1 MNTNLVIAII
11 IILAF
16 CIGFMVLYFS
26 HKSGI
31 NMADSSCENI
41 KEPNIESK
49 LVYEKAAL
57 DINLKKLEDLLIVE
71 QSEIGRILIHEQLAI
86 MRRYSNVLAVRI
98 ALSGN

>member
-1 MNTNLVIAII
+1 MNDWIKL
-11 IILAF
+11 ILISVANITL
-16 CIGFMVLYFS
+16 CYF
-26 HKSGI
+26 I
-31 NMADSSCENI
+31 WILI
-41 KEPNIESK
+41 KPSKKQTDEKIEIQEPNEQSK

-98 ALSGN
+98 ALS

>member
-1 MNTNLVIAII
+1 MLICSLSEIQ
-11 IILAF
+11 
-16 CIGFMVLYFS
+16 
-26 HKSGI
+26 
-31 NMADSSCENI
+31 
-41 KEPNIESK
+41 EPNEQSK

-98 ALSGN
+98 ALNGK